1 MVAGLPMVIADGCWM
16 LWSVSKYSDP
26 RYGGVACAPLPS
38 LTEPLPNMAMIGS
51 SGAASSP
58 PAKFLVT
65 SLSTSVSPIPR
76 IIFVLDISS
85 CGC

>member
-1 MVAGLPMVIADGCWM
+1 MVIADGCWM

-26 RYGGVACAPLPS
+26 RYGGVACAPLPY
-38 LTEPLPNMAMIGS
+38 LNEPLPNMAMIGS
-51 SGAASSP
+51 SGGAASSP

>member
-26 RYGGVACAPLPS
+26 RYGGVACAPLPY
-38 LTEPLPNMAMIGS
+38 LNEPLPNMAIGS